1 MPSIAQLLNF
11 GDKRTTGKVDQ
22 VVELVKGS
30 PQKFPHVFE
39 AMKSPNPAV
48 RMRAADAVVKL
59 STDNPKLL
67 EPYKDVL
74 LNKISKVE
82 QPEVRWHLAEMLT
95 LVDLNPA
102 EQAKAI
108 KIMLHNLKTTQS
120 RIVMAFSLQAIAD
133 IALKNP
139 AYLPIL
145 IQELKTAAKSD
156 VFALASRARILIK
169 KHKIEL

>member
-1 MPSIAQLLNF
+1 MQSISKLLEF

-22 VVELVKGS
+22 VVDIVKS
-30 PQKFPHVFE
+30 HPEKFTQVFE

-59 STDNPKLL
+59 STNNPGLL
-67 EPYKDVL
+67 EPYKDIL
-74 LNKISKVE
+74 LNKISRVE

-95 LVDLNPA
+95 LVDLNQA

-108 KIMLHNLKTTQS
+108 KIMLRNLKTTQS

-139 AYLPIL
+139 SYLPIL
-145 IQELKTAAKSD
+145 KQELKVAVKSP